1 MKKIVLLAIIGLL
14 ILSCKNTEET
24 KDSANENQNLTEY
37 QGEFIFTNNAA
48 VLKGSNFIYG
58 VTIDD
63 MAKELA
69 KKVAPVKRDEF
80 DMVPVIVK
88 GTVANKEEGQEGWDE
103 ILTILEIVSV
113 SNTPSEADIKIE
125 EKNE

>member
-1 MKKIVLLAIIGLL
+1 MKKIIVIAVIG
-14 ILSCKNTEET
+14 ILFFSCKNNEGSNET
-24 KDSANENQNLTEY
+24 ATENQNMPVY
-37 QGEFIFTNNAA
+37 KGEFIFTDNAA

-58 VTIDD
+58 VKIDD

-88 GTVANKEEGQEGWDE
+88 GTVAKKEEGQEGWDE
-103 ILTILEIVSV
+103 ILTISEIVSV
-113 SNTPSEADIKIE
+113 SDTPSEADIKIE
-125 EKNE
+125 EKKE

>member
-1 MKKIVLLAIIGLL
+1 MKKLVLFAVIGL
-14 ILSCKNTEET
+14 IMFSCKNTEET
-24 KDSANENQNLTEY
+24 KEKTTENQNLTEY
-37 QGEFIFTNNAA
+37 KGEFIFTDNAA

-69 KKVAPVKRDEF
+69 NKVAPVKRDEF

-88 GTVANKEEGQEGWDE
+88 GTVAKKEEGQEGWDE
-103 ILTILEIVSV
+103 ILTISEIVSV
-113 SNTPSEADIKIE
+113 SDTPSEADIKIE
-125 EKNE
+125 EKND